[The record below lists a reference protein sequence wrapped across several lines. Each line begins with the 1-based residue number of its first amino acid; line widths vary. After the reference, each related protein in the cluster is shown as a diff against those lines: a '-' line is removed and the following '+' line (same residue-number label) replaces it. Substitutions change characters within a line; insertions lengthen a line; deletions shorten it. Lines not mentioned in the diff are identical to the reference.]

1 MDVISLK
8 ISQICA
14 ALVAVWANFQ
24 VQMSRD
30 EQKSCFKELLTFSCW
45 PWPGSP
51 LSQATTIIAPES
63 PSRASWTFCPV
74 FWLPEQ
80 FWGANRRF
88 YYFYYTECLKF
99 EAIKFSLIGTIET
112 MNPGSVETRQL
123 NQIKLNIC
131 SKEIDFYSWSKSS
144 KSWRRFD
151 WYLNV
156 TNVMLWHN
164 RVIWDDI
171 LRWQRTMG
179 DIPEECWLTQSY
191 LSWDHTTLVDNAQW
205 AATHSQHRGVKS
217 MGRPV
222 TWPLVSV

>member
-1 MDVISLK
+1 
-8 ISQICA
+8 
-14 ALVAVWANFQ
+14 
-24 VQMSRD
+24 MSRRAVS
-30 EQKSCFKELLTFSCW
+30 KSYW
-45 PWPGSP
+45 PSHADLG
-51 LSQATTIIAPES
+51 QAHHCLKPPQSLHQSHQAGLVEH
-63 PSRASWTFCPV
+63 FV
-74 FWLPEQ
+74 LFFLLPEQ

-131 SKEIDFYSWSKSS
+131 SKENDFYSWSKSS